1 MKQNVYTFSIA
12 VSLLLCAACTQAD
25 IVLPEPGGGKAEE
38 GMPLS
43 VRNLGMAVEVESR
56 SIATGGPGET
66 GNNPNPLT
74 AVGVCAT
81 KTSSSGT
88 VSFYNSSIRSQQFLY
103 NGEATP
109 PAWGLADGAETLVLY
124 TEKGTVYGYAP
135 ADKSVSLTGTPKALL
150 MNSVRVSDKQ
160 TFYFDDADAAVTAAT
175 DVQWDTNQDDYL
187 YGTGTTQVDRWNPEV
202 SLKMSHA
209 LAKVSFRAVEKE
221 GGTAFDGCL
230 IKKVVLKSGSGL
242 RKSTSAKMNL
252 QTGEL
257 SGTLTDV
264 GELSFTGGGDLRAIG
279 TGVSEAAGVA
289 TVPIQAFGLVIP
301 GSAAAVTLELTL
313 SDGRTFTMSPAADA
327 ASGSPGTFAVKW
339 EKGQNYIYNIGLS
352 PQGIEIANVTVAG
365 WGEGSTTDVPVE

>member
-1 MKQNVYTFSIA
+1 MKQYVYTFPVA
-12 VSLLLCAACTQAD
+12 VFLLLCAACTQAD
-25 IVLPEPGGGKAEE
+25 TVLPEPGGGKAEE
-38 GMPLS
+38 GVPLS

-56 SIATGGPGET
+56 SIATGGPGEA

-160 TFYFDDADAAVTAAT
+160 TFYFDDADAAVTSAT
-175 DVQWDTNQDDYL
+175 DVQWDTDQDDYL
-187 YGTGTTQVDRWNPEV
+187 YGTAAAQVDRWHPEV
-202 SLKMSHA
+202 SLEMNHA
-209 LAKVSFRAVEKE
+209 LAKVCFRVVEKK

-230 IKKVVLKSGSGL
+230 VKKVVLKSSSGL
-242 RKSTSAKMNL
+242 QKSTSAKMDL

-257 SGTLTDV
+257 SGTLIAV
-264 GELSFTGGGDLRAIG
+264 SELSFTAASGDLRPIG
-279 TGVSEAAGVA
+279 IGVSDASGASAVL
-289 TVPIQAFGLVIP
+289 IQAFGLVIP

-313 SDGRTFTMSPAADA
+313 DDGRIFTMSPAAG
-327 ASGSPGTFAVKW
+327 SGSPGTFSVNW

-365 WGEGSTTDVPVE
+365 WGEGGTTDVPME